1 MKYLFIILCLLCSK
15 TQAVPE
21 QSLSASAVHYWVEP
35 QGAPLTWQ
43 QALASAKWTQVD
55 GEFNLGYAHQVVWIR
70 QDVFTANKGDWIL
83 EIPYPLL
90 DYLDL
95 YLLQDKK
102 LIAQNQ
108 TGDRRAFNARLL
120 KVPEFIMSLSAQ
132 PQGQYQLLARIATDG
147 TMMLPLHWRTEAD
160 YGVHLS
166 VQNMIY
172 GAYYGVLIIM
182 ALYHLFIFF
191 VVREK
196 SYLLYVFTLSS
207 FLFLQLCFDGRG
219 FAWFWPNL
227 PQLNVF
233 AFPLAY
239 SIYIF
244 TVLTFMSTFLQLQQR
259 AKRLYRY
266 FLVLRFNALLFC
278 LLIAVLPY
286 KIIVP
291 IIIINAMVS
300 IISGMLAGLYLW
312 FKGYTAARFFTCA
325 WGVFLFGLLL
335 LNTRGFG
342 LNESNWVSL
351 YGYLI
356 GSILEVLL
364 LSFSLADRIK
374 GINAQKRQIEIQLL
388 ESQQQNVITLKRYQE
403 LYENAPSGNFQSN
416 LQYQLVS
423 VNQACAQMFGF
434 ESPAHML
441 AQVRDIRYYLK
452 SKFTDFKRIIEQ
464 ARINSKISD
473 AEIKIK
479 DHHGH
484 DRWLSITMRFIENEG
499 YEGTLQDISERKKNE
514 RLQSE
519 LDRERMEILEKFSLG
534 IAKEINSP
542 LGSNVVCITLLRESL
557 EDIVQF
563 NGSDVAT
570 RDYQPF
576 IDLSE
581 KTLNLIDSNQKRITR
596 VLKRFREI
604 SSQHLGLTPSLF
616 SLLELINT
624 TIEGERWKMAG
635 WRVEVT
641 GPADLYIHSYAKAI
655 AIILDQLIDNA
666 IAHYQSAGEQGPK
679 IWIRFDVD
687 HLENVIITFT
697 DNGEG
702 IKKEFSSLLG
712 QPFFTTKNGPD
723 GHIGLGL
730 YMVYNLV
737 NRTLGGRLFFP
748 LTGNGFCVQLRI
760 PIHGEDLD
768 DNDATQLS

>member
-1 MKYLFIILCLLCSK
+1 MLCLLSSK
-15 TQAVPE
+15 TLALDPAPE
-21 QSLSASAVHYWVEP
+21 QLLSASAVHYWVEP
-35 QGAPLTWQ
+35 EGVELDWQ
-43 QALASAKWTQVD
+43 QALKQAQWTQVN
-55 GEFNLGYAHQVVWIR
+55 GEFNLGYAHQKVWIR
-70 QDVFTANKGDWIL
+70 QDIYTTNKGDWIL

-95 YLLQDKK
+95 YLLQDKELK
-102 LIAQNQ
+102 AQSH
-108 TGDRRAFNARLL
+108 TGDRRAFDTRLL
-120 KVPEFIMSLSAQ
+120 RVPEFVISLSAQ
-132 PQGQYQLLARIATDG
+132 AQGRYQLLARIETEG

-160 YGVHLS
+160 YGLHLS

-182 ALYHLFIFF
+182 ALYHLFIFL

-196 SYLLYVFTLSS
+196 SYLLYVFALSS
-207 FLFLQLCFDGRG
+207 FMLLQLCFDGRG
-219 FAWFWPNL
+219 FAWLWPDL
-227 PQLNVF
+227 PQINVF

-239 SIYIF
+239 SVYIF
-244 TVLTFMSTFLQLQQR
+244 TVLTFMSTFLQLKQS
-259 AKRLYRY
+259 ATGLYRY
-266 FLVLRFNALLFC
+266 FLVLRFNAFLFC

-286 KIIVP
+286 KVIVP

-374 GINAQKRQIEIQLL
+374 GINSQKRQIEKQLL
-388 ESQQQNVITLKRYQE
+388 ESQQQNVTTLKRYQE

-416 LQYQLVS
+416 SQYQLIS
-423 VNQACAQMFGF
+423 VNQACAHMFGF
-434 ESPAHML
+434 ETPAQML
-441 AQVRDIRYYLK
+441 EQVRDIRHYIK
-452 SKFTDFKRIIEQ
+452 SKFSDFKRIIEQ
-464 ARINSKISD
+464 VRKSSKVSD
-473 AEIKIK
+473 AEIQIK
-479 DHHGH
+479 DHNGQ

-499 YEGTLQDISERKKNE
+499 YEGTLQDITERKKSE

-542 LGSNVVCITLLRESL
+542 LGSNVVCTAFLKESL
-557 EDIVQF
+557 EDVLQL
-563 NGSDVAT
+563 NQHESQVS
-570 RDYQPF
+570 DYQKF
-576 IDLSE
+576 IELSD
-581 KTLNLIDSNQKRITR
+581 KTLNLIDSNQKQITR
-596 VLKRFREI
+596 VLKRFREV
-604 SSQHLGLTPSLF
+604 SSQHLGLTRSQF
-616 SLLELINT
+616 SMLELINT

-641 GPADLYIHSYAKAI
+641 GPTDLHIHSYPKAI
-655 AIILDQLIDNA
+655 AIILVQLIDNA
-666 IAHYQSAGEQGPK
+666 IVHYQSLGEQSPK

-687 HLENVIITFT
+687 SLDNVNITFT

-702 IKKEFSSLLG
+702 IQKELSKLLG

-748 LTGNGFCVQLRI
+748 LTGNGFCVQIRL
-760 PIHGEDLD
+760 PISGDDLSD
-768 DNDATQLS
+768 